1 MGNALAATIA
11 TVMLASMVA
20 CGGVAEAPAPPTLKT
35 PVSFSAPLSQPF
47 LDDQPPDRVEARVVN
62 VVDGDTID
70 VSMGGREYRVR

>member
-20 CGGVAEAPAPPTLKT
+20 CGSVAEAPAPPTPKT

-70 VSMGGREYRVR
+70 VRMGGREYRVR